1 VSAIS
6 LTTAPSFAV
15 RPINT
20 NMSFRDQAYAMLKE
34 AIANAKVYEQ
44 RDEIRLDEREL
55 SQALG
60 VSRTPIREAMTLL
73 EREGFLRTL
82 PRRGIFIVR
91 KTSKEIVDMIRM
103 WAALESMAARLA
115 TIYASDAEL
124 AQLRHIFDT
133 FADTTPAAHLE
144 EYSDANLAFHQAIVR
159 LGGAPIIVNTVDNL
173 LIHVRAIRKMTI
185 SQDDR
190 ATRSIVDHMKIIDA
204 LEQRD
209 TEGAERLVRQHTLD
223 LATYVEK
230 YCDFLV

>member
-1 VSAIS
+1 
-6 LTTAPSFAV
+6 
-15 RPINT
+15 
-20 NMSFRDQAYAMLKE
+20 
-34 AIANAKVYEQ
+34 
-44 RDEIRLDEREL
+44 
-55 SQALG
+55 
-60 VSRTPIREAMTLL
+60 
-73 EREGFLRTL
+73 
-82 PRRGIFIVR
+82 
-91 KTSKEIVDMIRM
+91 MIRM

-159 LGGAPIIVNTVDNL
+159 LGGAPIIVNTVENL

-223 LATYVEK
+223 LAAFVEK